1 MIKRVIAVVALSCT
15 SISSLSATANDHK
28 APSSIAESNTQNAF
42 LAGQKSFSIHING
55 LTENT
60 GVQNIGFG
68 FTNGRD
74 YNLKTVPSSNPYDTG
89 VRIALLGTA
98 LSGIVLVRRKLS

>member
-1 MIKRVIAVVALSCT
+1 MIKRAIAVVVLSCT
-15 SISSLSATANDHK
+15 CISSLSATANDHK
-28 APSSIAESNTQNAF
+28 SSIAESNTQNAF

-60 GVQNIGFG
+60 SVQNIGFG
-68 FTNGRD
+68 FTNGHE
-74 YNLKTVPSSNPYDTG
+74 YNLKPVPSSNPYDTG
-89 VRIALLGTA
+89 ARIALLGTA